1 MPIQKN
7 GVHGSKK
14 AQKFMTEALVI
25 VFVKNI
31 KLGTVKTRL
40 AKTIGDLGAF
50 EVYSE
55 LVNITEKAT
64 KNLDVDKH
72 IYFSNA
78 VVETQWPEDFKTV
91 QQGKDLG
98 ERMLNA
104 FKNGFNAG
112 YKKIVLI
119 GSDLPDI
126 TANHITDGLEVLN
139 HNDMVFGPAADGG
152 YYLIGL
158 SKLNA
163 KPFNN
168 KPWSQ
173 SSLLETTL
181 KELERDKIKI
191 GLLETLND
199 IDTYED
205 LIASDFY
212 KQNIKL
218 QEKLQQPND

>member
-1 MPIQKN
+1 
-7 GVHGSKK
+7 
-14 AQKFMTEALVI
+14 MTDALVI

-55 LVNITEKAT
+55 LVKITEKAT
-64 KNLDVDKH
+64 AQLDIDKR
-72 IYFSNA
+72 IYFSTA
-78 VVETQWPEDFKTV
+78 VVDSQWIGDFKTV
-91 QQGKDLG
+91 QNGADLG

-104 FKNGFNAG
+104 FRDGFDAG

-126 TANHITDGLEVLN
+126 NETHIKKGIEALSE
-139 HNDMVFGPAADGG
+139 NDVAFGPAEDGG

-158 SKLNA
+158 SKI
-163 KPFNN
+163 KESIFIN

-173 SSLLETTL
+173 SSLLNETLQELQRLNVSVGTL
-181 KELERDKIKI
+181 AS
-191 GLLETLND
+191 LND

-212 KQNIKL
+212 KSNIKL
-218 QEKLQQPND
+218 QEKIQQLND

>member
-1 MPIQKN
+1 
-7 GVHGSKK
+7 
-14 AQKFMTEALVI
+14 MTEALVI

-40 AKTIGDLGAF
+40 AKTIGNLGAF

-55 LVNITEKAT
+55 LVKITEKAT
-64 KNLDVDKH
+64 EQLNIDKR

-78 VVETQWPEDFKTV
+78 VVDTKWVGVFKTV
-91 QQGKDLG
+91 QQGADLG

-104 FKNGFNAG
+104 FKDGFDAG

-126 TANHITDGLEVLN
+126 NPTHITNGIEALVKNEV
-139 HNDMVFGPAADGG
+139 VFGPAEDGG

-158 SKLNA
+158 SKMNTSI
-163 KPFNN
+163 FTN

-173 SSLLETTL
+173 SNLLEVTL
-181 KELERDKIKI
+181 KELKQNDVKV
-191 GLLETLND
+191 GLLDTLND
-199 IDTYED
+199 IDTYDD

-212 KQNIKL
+212 KSNKKL
-218 QEKLQQPND
+218 QEKIQQLND

>member
-1 MPIQKN
+1 
-7 GVHGSKK
+7 
-14 AQKFMTEALVI
+14 MTDALVI

-40 AKTIGDLGAF
+40 AKTIGDYGAF

-55 LVNITEKAT
+55 LVKITEKAT
-64 KNLDVDKH
+64 AELDVDKR
-72 IYFSNA
+72 IYFSSA
-78 VVETQWPEDFKTV
+78 VVDSKWPKEFKAV
-91 QQGKDLG
+91 QQGNDLG
-98 ERMLNA
+98 EKMLNA
-104 FKNGFNAG
+104 FRDGFESG

-126 TANHITDGLEVLN
+126 TEKHINNGIKALDK
-139 HNDMVFGPAADGG
+139 NDVVFGPAEDGG

-158 SKLNA
+158 SA
-163 KPFNN
+163 MVPEIFTN

-173 SSLLETTL
+173 SNLLNETLQELQSLNVSVATL
-181 KELERDKIKI
+181 D
-191 GLLETLND
+191 TLND

-212 KQNIKL
+212 KNNDIL
-218 QEKLQQPND
+218 QEKIQQLND

>member
-1 MPIQKN
+1 
-7 GVHGSKK
+7 
-14 AQKFMTEALVI
+14 MTDALVI

-40 AKTIGDLGAF
+40 AKTIGDFGAF

-55 LVNITEKAT
+55 LVKLTEKAT
-64 KNLDVDKH
+64 EQLNIDKR
-72 IYFSNA
+72 IYFSTA
-78 VVETQWPEDFKTV
+78 VVNTQWKDDFKTV
-91 QQGKDLG
+91 QHGADLG

-104 FKNGFNAG
+104 FKEGFEAG

-126 TANHITDGLEVLN
+126 NETHIKKGIEALSENEV
-139 HNDMVFGPAADGG
+139 VFGPAEDGG

-158 SKLNA
+158 SKIEESI
-163 KPFNN
+163 FIN

-173 SSLLETTL
+173 SSLLNETLQELQRLNVSVGTL
-181 KELERDKIKI
+181 EP
-191 GLLETLND
+191 LND

-212 KQNIKL
+212 KSNLKL
-218 QEKLQQPND
+218 QEKIQQLND